1 MPYSIEYNG
10 RSGRV
15 LSRLDGPIQTQIRQ
29 KLEEMAEQGRS
40 WKHHPL
46 TGPLRGQFRLRVGD
60 YRVRYT
66 LDHANRRVIVQSVD
80 HRSEAY

>member
-1 MPYSIEYNG
+1 
-10 RSGRV
+10 
-15 LSRLDGPIQTQIRQ
+15 
-29 KLEEMAEQGRS
+29 MADQGRS
-40 WKHHPL
+40 WKHRPL

-66 LDHANRRVIVQSVD
+66 LDHANRRVIVRSVD